1 MTAAI
6 SGGALF
12 SPIQTVVEK
21 AHGSL
26 QYSFC
31 VPLAAFAFGSIFAI
45 YLNVVPAARNQ
56 VDPVHE
62 RRDRQ
67 RHARKALAGASSG
80 VDMASPRSQF
90 GLSGI
95 LARRKKHKTGGPSSE
110 HVERRGGDNGSSSS
124 PAHWMQNEKIEQVG
138 LPTRPRP
145 VRKTAQVRH
154 VNESAQ
160 PPSEEATERQKS
172 AKHVLASPSEE
183 DRIHPFTS
191 HRNAGG
197 ENTTPGLPPWPD
209 ELADG
214 KEREI
219 LFGKSISSA
228 L

>member
-12 SPIQTVVEK
+12 SPIQTVVAK
-21 AHGSL
+21 APHRSL

-62 RRDRQ
+62 HRDRQ
-67 RHARKALAGASSG
+67 RHARKALTGASSG
-80 VDMASPRSQF
+80 FDMASPRHQF
-90 GLSGI
+90 GLTGI
-95 LARRKKHKTGGPSSE
+95 LARRKHKADGPSSE
-110 HVERRGGDNGSSSS
+110 HVERRGSGNGSSSS
-124 PAHWMQNEKIEQVG
+124 PAHWMPNEKIAQLDV
-138 LPTRPRP
+138 PTRPRP
-145 VRKTAQVRH
+145 VRKMAHVRH
-154 VNESAQ
+154 VNDSAQ
-160 PPSEEATERQKS
+160 PPSEARQKS
-172 AKHVLASPSEE
+172 TRNVRVLASPSEE

-191 HRNAGG
+191 HRSAGG
-197 ENTTPGLPPWPD
+197 GDTTPGLPPWPD
-209 ELADG
+209 EPADG